1 MSIQERIERIEKTL
15 KQANNPMAPVGQ
27 AQSGLQLAQVEVPWL
42 IEQLKMALG
51 LQEETNVVNL
61 EDYRAKH
68 ADDSLA
74 AAVGS

>member
-1 MSIQERIERIEKTL
+1 
-15 KQANNPMAPVGQ
+15 
-27 AQSGLQLAQVEVPWL
+27 VEVPWL

-68 ADDSLA
+68 TSDSLA